1 MNLADLEHLRSN
13 PEIRFREEIVD
24 GERVTIVCYMIA
36 NNELWSQ
43 PLALECRGIT
53 FDASG
58 TCISRPFEKF
68 FNVNEKPETQLNLI
82 RDRVCEIYEKRDGS
96 MVSSCLINDQVFLKT
111 KKSFHSDVAKLAN
124 TRLPDNTRE
133 FCHAM
138 GFDNHTAIFEF
149 TCSEYPVVI
158 HYQDNNPFTLLA
170 IRNNTTGEYY
180 TWTDLKAI
188 ADYYRVP
195 TITRFNRSLD
205 EILIELETIK
215 DFEGYVL
222 ILDDNTRVKI
232 KSSWYLSLHRV
243 MTFIRERDI
252 AEMVINET
260 IDDVKSMVVSN
271 YLDLE
276 PILEI
281 ERQVVAQLTKL
292 EQDTLAIA
300 ASCTAQ
306 HLTHKEIAQQYRE
319 HELFPLIIR
328 EVKNQDADYVKFW
341 RNKYLNEYGL
351 TCVFNQNF

>member
-1 MNLADLEHLRSN
+1 MHLNDLNHLRSN
-13 PEIRFREEIVD
+13 TQIRFREEIVD
-24 GERVTIVCYMIA
+24 NQTVTIVCYMIA
-36 NNELWSQ
+36 NDEVWRQ

-53 FDASG
+53 FDSTG

-82 RDRVCEIYEKRDGS
+82 RNHIREIYEKRDGS
-96 MVSSCLINDQVFLKT
+96 MVSSCLINDQVHLKT

-124 TRLPDNTRE
+124 ARLPDNIRE

-138 GFDNHTAIFEF
+138 GVVNHTAIFEF

-158 HYQDNNPFTLLA
+158 HYQDNHPFTLLA

-180 TWTDLKAI
+180 SWADFKGI

-195 TITRFNRSLD
+195 TIPRFNRSLD

-222 ILDDNTRVKI
+222 LLDDNTRVKI

-260 IDDVKSMVVSN
+260 IDDVKSMIVSN
-271 YLDLE
+271 NLDLE
-276 PILEI
+276 PVLEI
-281 ERQVVAQLTKL
+281 ERKVVAQLTQL
-292 EQDTLAIA
+292 EQETLAIA

-306 HLTHKEIAQQYRE
+306 QLTPKEIAEQYRT

-328 EVKNQDADYVKFW
+328 EVKNQDADYAKFW
-341 RNKYLNEYGL
+341 RNKYLNEYSL
-351 TCVFNQNF
+351 QCIYNANF